1 MYKNLKRLSFAIM
14 ILLIIGIYIN
24 INKNANMMSFQDDA
38 KSEITI
44 VVWNKVLETEIPSF
58 ISILDYYIPKF
69 KEENN
74 VEVRYE
80 IVYANTY
87 EDYIRKRNLKL
98 YQKNGPTLIP
108 IVRNEI
114 NEKILERYVKS
125 GVALELTD
133 KISYLS
139 KIYDG
144 LKEEK
149 VYYVPIGMSYTAMV
163 LNKNLLDELVIEE
176 PNFDWTKEDYLSIKE
191 RWLSLEPRHFT
202 KRDYIDIVKGPL
214 YELKL
219 IDDNNRIKLNTL
231 EVKNFIK
238 NARSKIFSDSYILN
252 KDFSYEDYY
261 KIFVEGIVTPEWEK
275 AMRFYKGIE
284 RECLVLTLGVNIFET
299 QQISEKIDKGNVSI
313 LPEVIKGNNIFYT
326 WGFIVNKHG
335 KNVEKGIEFVNGLL
349 NDDIQFLMY
358 NDGALTGG
366 FYPVNKDI
374 QNKIEKLDIKYSYNE
389 KAVKLKMYILYR
401 LRKCNIKPYSLDT
414 IAQRELYDM
423 IHKDLFKFI
432 FTDEPYSDEKLS
444 RELQKLEDKLN
455 MWLNE

>member
-1 MYKNLKRLSFAIM
+1 MYKNVKRLSFVM
-14 ILLIIGIYIN
+14 IIFLIIGIYIN
-24 INKNANMMSFQDDA
+24 LNKNTGMINFQDDTEN
-38 KSEITI
+38 EITI
-44 VVWNKVLETEIPSF
+44 IVWNKVLETEIPSF

-87 EDYIRKRNLKL
+87 EDFIKKRNFKL

-108 IVRNEI
+108 IVRNGI

-163 LNKNLLDELVIEE
+163 LNKNLLDKFVIEE
-176 PNFDWTKEDYLSIKE
+176 PNFDWTKEDYLNIKE
-191 RWLSLEPRHFT
+191 KWLSLEPRHFT

-219 IDDNNRIKLNTL
+219 IDDNNKIKLNTL

-238 NARSKIFSDSYILN
+238 NARSKIFSDSYILS

-275 AMRFYKGIE
+275 AMRFYKSIE
-284 RECLVLTLGVNIFET
+284 RECLVSTLGVNIFET
-299 QQISEKIDKGNVSI
+299 QQISEKIDRENVLI
-313 LPEVIKGNNIFYT
+313 LPEVIEGNNNFYT

-358 NDGALTGG
+358 NAGALTGN

-389 KAVKLKMYILYR
+389 KAIKLKMYILDM
-401 LRKCNIKPYSLDT
+401 LRKCNIKPYSFDT
-414 IAQRELYDM
+414 VIHQELYDM
-423 IHKDLFKFI
+423 LHRDLFKFI
-432 FTDEPYSDEKLS
+432 FVDKPYTDEELS
-444 RELQKLEDKLN
+444 RELQKLEYKYN